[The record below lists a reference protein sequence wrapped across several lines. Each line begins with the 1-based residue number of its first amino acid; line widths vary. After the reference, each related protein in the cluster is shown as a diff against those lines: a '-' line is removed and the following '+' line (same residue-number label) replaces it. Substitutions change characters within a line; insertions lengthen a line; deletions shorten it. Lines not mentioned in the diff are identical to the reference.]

1 MRPAERRLL
10 SARSL
15 ITVVGIVGAVAHSDD
30 GATRCNQI
38 ANYHNGCC
46 RRSCDT
52 AREGLDYRNGS
63 QPTAPQRCE
72 GVALALER
80 RAAHRCTCRTRAPS
94 ESFTRRLAAERL
106 RATLTAFGVDTD
118 EAR

>member
-1 MRPAERRLL
+1 MRPGGRAMVA
-10 SARSL
+10 ARSL
-15 ITVVGIVGAVAHSDD
+15 IAAVGTVSAVAHIDD

-46 RRSCDT
+46 PRSSDT

-63 QPTAPQRCE
+63 QAAAPQRRE

-80 RAAHRCTCRTRAPS
+80 RAAHRCTCRTQAPS
-94 ESFTRRLAAERL
+94 ESFARRPAAERL
-106 RATLTAFGVDTD
+106 RTARVPFGTHTD